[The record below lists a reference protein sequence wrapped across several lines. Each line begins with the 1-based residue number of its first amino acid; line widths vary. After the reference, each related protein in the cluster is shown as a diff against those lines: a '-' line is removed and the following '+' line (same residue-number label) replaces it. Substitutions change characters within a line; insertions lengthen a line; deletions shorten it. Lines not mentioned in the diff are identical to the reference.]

1 MKNLKDIF
9 NNAFQF
15 LKPKKN
21 VVSNNGETIKEK
33 HSLKNDSIRKLLFA
47 FVGPAV
53 LGLLI
58 NALYNFVDRIFVGQ
72 FVGADGLSAV
82 TMAFPVT
89 LFQFGFILLF
99 GSGSGILIAQYLG
112 EKNHE
117 EAEDALGS
125 VVAGLLVAIIVFTTL
140 GLLFYKPL
148 LLAFGA
154 EGTLL
159 DLSAEYLQIIILG
172 FPLSFFLS
180 LEFTCRAEGN
190 PSFPAKLI
198 LLSCLINVSL
208 DYVFMKIYNLG
219 ISGAA
224 LATIIAQAVNALFLI
239 GYYVKKKS
247 VVPIVWRKIRL
258 KKHIVLPIL
267 SVGFAPFVMDIAISF
282 QNIFANKLLLTS
294 GGTDGVAA
302 MGIIFGI
309 NVFFMMTALG
319 TGDGMQP
326 VVSYNFGAKRY
337 DRALKT
343 FKYAIIGVSL
353 VAFIGVVI
361 LELFPSQLID
371 IFIGD
376 EDNIKKITKIAIRIF
391 ALSIPFYM
399 VQIVMTRY
407 FQALQ
412 QNKIATISA
421 LLRPALFVPIAY
433 ALNAFYGLIGI
444 WVAFVVSDC
453 LAALISFVF
462 VRTYSIHKL
471 KVSTATS
478 LLTE

>member
-9 NNAFQF
+9 NNVFQF

-33 HSLKNDSIRKLLFA
+33 HSWKNDSICKLLLA

-112 EKNHE
+112 EKKHE
-117 EAEDALGS
+117 KAEDALGS
-125 VVAGLLVAIIVFTTL
+125 VIAGLLVAIVVFTTL

-148 LLAFGA
+148 LQAFGA
-154 EGTLL
+154 EGSLL
-159 DLSAEYLQIIILG
+159 DLSAEYLQIIIYG
-172 FPLSFFLS
+172 FPLSFFLA

-208 DYVFMKIYNLG
+208 DYIFMKIYNLG

-239 GYYVKKKS
+239 GYYVRGKS
-247 VVPIVWRKIRL
+247 IVPIVWRKIRL

-326 VVSYNFGAKRY
+326 VISYNFGAKRY

-343 FKYAIIGVSL
+343 FKYAVVGVSL

-421 LLRPALFVPIAY
+421 LLRPVLFVPIAY
-433 ALNAFYGLIGI
+433 ALNAYYGLVGI

-453 LAALISFVF
+453 LAALTSFVF
-462 VRTYSIHKL
+462 VRIYSIHKL
-471 KVSTATS
+471 RVSTTTS

>member
-1 MKNLKDIF
+1 MRNLKDIL
-9 NNAFQF
+9 NNALQL

-21 VVSNNGETIKEK
+21 IVSNNGETIKEK
-33 HSLKNDSIRKLLFA
+33 HSLKDDSIRKLLFA

-112 EKNHE
+112 EKKYE
-117 EAEDALGS
+117 DAEDALGS
-125 VVAGLLVAIIVFTTL
+125 VIAGLLVAIVVFTTL

-148 LLAFGA
+148 LLVFGA

-159 DLSAEYLQIIILG
+159 DLSAEYLVIIIMG
-172 FPLSFFLS
+172 FPLSFFLA

-190 PSFPAKLI
+190 PNFPAKLV
-198 LLSCLINVSL
+198 LLSSIINVSL
-208 DYVFMKIYNLG
+208 DYIFMKILNMG

-239 GYYVKKKS
+239 RYYLSGKS
-247 VVPIVWRKIRL
+247 VVSIVWKKIRL
-258 KKHIVLPIL
+258 KKHILLPIL
-267 SVGFAPFVMDIAISF
+267 SVGFAPFAMDIAISF

-326 VVSYNFGAKRY
+326 IISHNFGAKHY

-343 FKYAIIGVSL
+343 FKYAIIAVSL
-353 VAFIGVVI
+353 VALSGVVI
-361 LELFPSQLID
+361 LELFPSQLITV
-371 IFIGD
+371 FID
-376 EDNIKKITKIAIRIF
+376 DNDNIEKITKIAIRIF